1 MQTILVMML
10 SIGDASDEFTAFASS
25 LYWTKL
31 DLSFILFD
39 IQKKLGCEQPSN
51 KMLRFGFYCQ
61 STVHNYMILIILV
74 VALVAT
80 IAIVR
85 KYLLHS
91 VVVHKIYLFLEY
103 IWNGNILSFILI
115 PLNISPLLFANV
127 IMDGINIETQIIL
140 SLVSIGTLSILLL
153 IFIFS
158 RWRILNEA
166 IIMRVDPT
174 NTTCYF
180 YLNLIRIVILSLM
193 FTWGSALPKYCL
205 FAFLLLAIQFI
216 MILVQ
221 FKDHRV
227 LTTEYF
233 KERTIHIVFNSHLLF
248 MMFIIWFSI
257 VYQTENILKIWA
269 IMIAEFYIFMI
280 FINFTTKLIAFKNN

>member
-1 MQTILVMML
+1 MICCNACEYI
-10 SIGDASDEFTAFASS
+10 SFSASS
-25 LYWTKL
+25 FSDPQGVT
-31 DLSFILFD
+31 
-39 IQKKLGCEQPSN
+39 
-51 KMLRFGFYCQ
+51 LRFGFYCQ